1 MNEIFEKCKEFFSK
15 HEVLSGILSALLF
28 MIVTC
33 LPPLVFLLSSMVLIF
48 YLWSKYN
55 KSLKFL
61 AFSLIVSIWSFG
73 ILICFNEGIVME
85 ETITELQTQI
95 EEKDNLI
102 IEKNAIIDKK
112 NQKINDLQEKVD
124 SADLWLEL
132 FTKEEREE
140 IIKEKQEE
148 NERIQKEK
156 EEEER
161 KKKEEEE
168 RLAREQE
175 EKEEQERIAKEE
187 DKYVDNY
194 PNGNGNPSSNLDSI
208 NQVVETT
215 IEEGM
220 GNGNFDVG
228 VEKEGNTIV
237 VNIIA
242 YDVNVIGFS
251 RSDIDILVKQAG
263 LNSALD
269 NMSIVIQQL
278 YREYGY
284 NFEVKVIAYDRNG
297 TVLYRCYS

>member
-1 MNEIFEKCKEFFSK
+1 MNELKKIFEKYKREIIVCVSTSL
-15 HEVLSGILSALLF
+15 VVGF
-28 MIVTC
+28 MG
-33 LPPLVFLLSSMVLIF
+33 LLSQEGLKTEIRE
-48 YLWSKYN
+48 LQSKN
-55 KSLKFL
+55 EEQQSKISSLEMTEKSLR
-61 AFSLIVSIWSFG
+61 
-73 ILICFNEGIVME
+73 N
-85 ETITELQTQI
+85 
-95 EEKDNLI
+95 
-102 IEKNAIIDKK
+102 DKK
-112 NQKINDLQEKVD
+112 YLQEKVD

-140 IIKEKQEE
+140 MIKEKQEE
-148 NERIQKEK
+148 NERIKQEK

-168 RLAREQE
+168 RLAKEQE
-175 EKEEQERIAKEE
+175 EKEEQERIAKEQEEQAKEE

-228 VEKEGNTIV
+228 VEKDGNTIV

-242 YDVNVIGFS
+242 YDVDVSGFS

-284 NFEVKVIAYDRNG
+284 NFEVKVMAYDRNG